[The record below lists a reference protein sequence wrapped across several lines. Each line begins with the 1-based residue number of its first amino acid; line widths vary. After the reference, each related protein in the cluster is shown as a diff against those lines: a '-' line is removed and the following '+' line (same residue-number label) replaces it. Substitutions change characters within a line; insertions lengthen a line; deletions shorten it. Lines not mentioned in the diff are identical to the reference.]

1 MSTRIAIVLAG
12 LVTALPVQAHEMKA
26 DEARRFVIG
35 KLFSYTC
42 FDGTT
47 GAGRV
52 YPDGSVIGTIRNG
65 NGRGGVRFMAM
76 PAGTLRVKGDTV
88 CASVRG
94 MPFEP
99 CFSLQKT
106 SANSF
111 RGSIGIFGIAYCDF
125 TRRGRAELAET
136 ISRPSRP
143 APAPAPAPVAP
154 AIVSE

>member
-1 MSTRIAIVLAG
+1 MSTRIAIVLTG
-12 LVTALPVQAHEMKA
+12 LVTALPVQAAEMRA

-42 FDGTT
+42 FDGTS

-52 YPDGSVIGTIRNG
+52 YADGSVIGTIRNG

-76 PAGTLRVKGDTV
+76 PAGTLRVKGDSV

-106 SANSF
+106 SATSF
-111 RGSIGIFGIAYCDF
+111 RGSLGAFGIAYCDF

-136 ISRPSRP
+136 IARPTRRGNP
-143 APAPAPAPVAP
+143 TAA
-154 AIVSE
+154 E